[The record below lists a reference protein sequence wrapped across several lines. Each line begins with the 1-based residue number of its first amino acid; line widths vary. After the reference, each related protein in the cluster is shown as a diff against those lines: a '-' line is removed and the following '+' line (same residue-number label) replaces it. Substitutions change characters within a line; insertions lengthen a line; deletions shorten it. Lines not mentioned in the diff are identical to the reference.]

1 MNMGKKF
8 MEASQVWNC
17 VVGRRTFLTVQ
28 EFGGHTCSAFC
39 GSSAPWFYGGANS
52 DFLQEGLWHMLYYAK
67 SSLDNHLAFLH
78 FLPWDGFVRCL
89 LYTVSDLC
97 PWFFRHSVY

>member
-1 MNMGKKF
+1 

-17 VVGRRTFLTVQ
+17 VVGPRTFLTVQ
-28 EFGGHTCSAFC
+28 EFLWHNCSLFC

-78 FLPWDGFVRCL
+78 FF
-89 LYTVSDLC
+89 S
-97 PWFFRHSVY
+97 